1 MLTAT
6 LTFPALGIRT
16 RAAFLA
22 GLEVAPTLSLAQP
35 GDGSAVFTLADTTA
49 EVVEDLRRKLE
60 AFGSSGLSLSFAEAA
75 PEVEAVDLEVVAETL
90 PLAEESAAVDVVVE
104 VEVEVV
110 TAVDAPIEAEPAEI
124 VEGSV
129 DESVVVH
136 LSGAPARELVEQ
148 GQALVRS
155 LQAGTYTF
163 GKPSTGWKGSSW
175 CVRFATVN
183 HDALC
188 AAMANLLCVASFGEE
203 LSEEVIPAEITVE
216 VTAEIEAA
224 GPAKASLTTA
234 RRPRR
239 RGGLT
244 LGSV

>member
-6 LTFPALGIRT
+6 VTFPALGIRA

-60 AFGSSGLSLSFAEAA
+60 AFGPSGLSLSFAEAA
-75 PEVEAVDLEVVAETL
+75 PEVEAVDLEVVAEAL
-90 PLAEESAAVDVVVE
+90 PVEESAAVDVVVE

-110 TAVDAPIEAEPAEI
+110 TAVDAPIEAEPAEA
-124 VEGSV
+124 VEGGV

-175 CVRFATVN
+175 CIRFATVD

-239 RGGLT
+239 RT
-244 LGSV
+244 A

>member
-6 LTFPALGIRT
+6 VTFPTLGIRA

-60 AFGSSGLSLSFAEAA
+60 AFGPSDLNISFTEAA
-75 PEVEAVDLEVVAETL
+75 PEVEAVDLEVPAEAL
-90 PLAEESAAVDVVVE
+90 PVVKESTVVDVVVE
-104 VEVEVV
+104 VEVEAA
-110 TAVDAPIEAEPAEI
+110 TAVDAPIEAEPAET
-124 VEGSV
+124 VEGGV

-155 LQAGTYTF
+155 LRAGTYTF

-175 CVRFATVN
+175 CVRFATVD

-188 AAMANLLCVASFGEE
+188 AAMADLACVASFGEE

-224 GPAKASLTTA
+224 GPVKASLTTA

-239 RGGLT
+239 RT
-244 LGSV
+244 A

>member
-6 LTFPALGIRT
+6 VTFPTLGIRT

-49 EVVEDLRRKLE
+49 EAAEAVRQKLA
-60 AFGSSGLSLSFAEAA
+60 AFGTVNFSLAEAVLDVEPVTEA
-75 PEVEAVDLEVVAETL
+75 PAESVVSSEASADTSKV
-90 PLAEESAAVDVVVE
+90 AEESAAVDVVVE
-104 VEVEVV
+104 VEVEVATV
-110 TAVDAPIEAEPAEI
+110 VDAPIEAEPAET
-124 VEGSV
+124 VEGV
-129 DESVVVH
+129 DEPVVVH

-148 GQALVRS
+148 GQSLVRS

-163 GKPSTGWKGSSW
+163 GKPPTGWKGSSW
-175 CVRFATVN
+175 CVCFATVD

-188 AAMANLLCVASFGEE
+188 AAMADLLCVASFGEE

-216 VTAEIEAA
+216 VTAEIETEAALVA
-224 GPAKASLTTA
+224 GPKAS

-239 RGGLT
+239 RT
-244 LGSV
+244 A

>member
-6 LTFPALGIRT
+6 VTFPALGIRA

-60 AFGSSGLSLSFAEAA
+60 AFGPSDLSLNFTEAA
-75 PEVEAVDLEVVAETL
+75 LEVEAVDLEVPAEAL
-90 PLAEESAAVDVVVE
+90 PVVEESAVVDVVVE
-104 VEVEVV
+104 VEVEAA

-124 VEGSV
+124 VEGGV

-155 LQAGTYTF
+155 LRAGTYTF

-175 CVRFATVN
+175 CVRFATVD

-188 AAMANLLCVASFGEE
+188 AAAAGLACFATIGDDLPMEA
-203 LSEEVIPAEITVE
+203 IPVEITVE
-216 VTAEIEAA
+216 VTAEIEAEAALVA
-224 GPAKASLTTA
+224 GPKAS

-239 RGGLT
+239 RT
-244 LGSV
+244 A